1 MMMMMIVEMRD
12 RLTDYIVFI
21 IKFQFISTTTTT
33 TTTTKNVSQLD
44 SNGLRIYTN

>member
-1 MMMMMIVEMRD
+1 MMMMIVEMRD

-33 TTTTKNVSQLD
+33 TTKNVSQLD